1 MHVNISD
8 SARGAV
14 FPPTLRSTPQDWT
27 HPKVQLCA
35 ACFPRSYPLPSEAHN
50 CTSLA
55 ARRQVAH
62 GTLAAAAAASGHHAL
77 LIAATHPNAELVTL
91 LQVIW
96 IDVGTLA
103 WLSTDSDE
111 FYVDMALES
120 RDSRYD
126 GNRPRIRV
134 RACFHLANPSGRR
147 KT

>member
-1 MHVNISD
+1 M
-8 SARGAV
+8 
-14 FPPTLRSTPQDWT
+14 PTS
-27 HPKVQLCA
+27 CA
-35 ACFPRSYPLPSEAHN
+35 PS
-50 CTSLA
+50 
-55 ARRQVAH
+55 
-62 GTLAAAAAASGHHAL
+62 AAAASQHCASF
-77 LIAATHPNAELVTL
+77 ACCMHPYADLVTS

-134 RACFHLANPSGRR
+134 RASFIWPIYLDSERLKTLPLLLALGEYYPDSLQQPYWALLDSCGAARAHKECGQYLRTVTAGMLTGRVLLLR
-147 KT
+147 